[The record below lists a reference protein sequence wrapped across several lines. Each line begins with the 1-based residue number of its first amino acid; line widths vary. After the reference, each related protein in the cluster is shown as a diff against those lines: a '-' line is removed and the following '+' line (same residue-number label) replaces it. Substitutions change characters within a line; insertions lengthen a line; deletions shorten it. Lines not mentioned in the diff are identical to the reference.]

1 MEENG
6 KKGRKPEKET
16 TQKPPKETQ
25 KPPKETQK
33 PPKETQK
40 PPKETTLD
48 GTALG
53 KVASSK

>member
-33 PPKETQK
+33 PPKET
-40 PPKETTLD
+40 TLD

>member
-25 KPPKETQK
+25 KPPKET
-33 PPKETQK
+33 
-40 PPKETTLD
+40 TLD